1 MANIYT
7 SVEQLIGKTPL
18 VELVNIEKKYDL
30 KAKLLAKVELF
41 NPGGSAKDRV
51 AKAMLDDAEERG
63 ILTKDSVIIE
73 PTSGNTGIGLALMSV
88 ARGYRCIIVMP
99 DTMSMERRMLMK
111 AFGAELVL
119 SEGAKGMPGAI
130 AKAEELAKEI
140 PHSFIPGQFENP
152 ANAKAHYDTTGP
164 EIMQDTDGNVDIFV
178 AGVGT
183 GGTIT
188 GTGRYLKEQKPEVK
202 VIAVEPAS
210 SAVLSGKP
218 AGAHGLQGI
227 GAGFIPGVL
236 DTTVYDEII
245 PVTNEDAYVCGKMI
259 GRTEGILVGISA
271 GAALWAAVEVAKR
284 EENAGKNIV
293 VLLPDTGERYLSTT
307 MFED

>member
-1 MANIYT
+1 MANIYK
-7 SVEQLIGKTPL
+7 SVEELIGKTQL